1 MCGIAGYIGPK
12 SNFPTK
18 ENIDVCLKK
27 MHLRRGPDGFGHK
40 LIHKDNYSF
49 AFLHARLSLVD
60 LNARSDQPMED
71 DEGVISFNGE
81 IYNFI
86 ELRQECINKGI
97 KFKTSSDTEV
107 LLKIL
112 NIFGT
117 KGLKK
122 LDGDWALAYYN
133 KRLDKII
140 LSKDRFSIRPLFYYD
155 NGKELYFGSSISHIM
170 SLQGKNAS
178 IDFGRVVNYLSFGF
192 KGTNL
197 DPNTFFYDFVKF
209 PAAHFIEFERGE
221 KKNFKKYWSNIPR
234 VNHNLNYEQSVE
246 LIKNELSK
254 SIEKRLRTDTKIGCM
269 LSAGIDSSSI
279 SAITKKIFKQDI
291 SYFSYKP
298 NYKDYDESELINLNI
313 KEFDAEKNHTY
324 VNFEG
329 GNSIKKL
336 REIILEAG
344 LPFNA
349 PSDWLFHILCEKMK
363 EQNCTTFFTGCAGDD
378 IFSGNYI
385 DHLNYLVSVRHDTS
399 KFKEAYTN
407 WKKNIL
413 PLVRSPHLKDFEG
426 YLKKVENE
434 NIASWHE
441 KNLVNENL
449 KIKIPN
455 IEDKV
460 LNEYSKDFFR
470 NELCRGVFDAAVPAH
485 LASNDHIAMFHSLE
499 GRYPFL
505 SHHVY
510 EAANS
515 IPSDFLLKDSRT
527 KSVLR
532 DAVKGMIPE
541 PICESKNKIGF
552 FMDFK
557 EVFKTNTNE
566 FEEVMFQNKELN
578 KLINVDKLRKKL
590 STESNIIM
598 ADQKLIFSIL
608 NISILLE
615 EYSW

>member
-1 MCGIAGYIGPK
+1 M
-12 SNFPTK
+12 
-18 ENIDVCLKK
+18 
-27 MHLRRGPDGFGHK
+27 K
-40 LIHKDNYSF
+40 LS
-49 AFLHARLSLVD
+49 
-60 LNARSDQPMED
+60 
-71 DEGVISFNGE
+71 
-81 IYNFI
+81 
-86 ELRQECINKGI
+86 C
-97 KFKTSSDTEV
+97 
-107 LLKIL
+107 
-112 NIFGT
+112 
-117 KGLKK
+117 
-122 LDGDWALAYYN
+122 
-133 KRLDKII
+133 
-140 LSKDRFSIRPLFYYD
+140 
-155 NGKELYFGSSISHIM
+155 
-170 SLQGKNAS
+170 
-178 IDFGRVVNYLSFGF
+178 
-192 KGTNL
+192 
-197 DPNTFFYDFVKF
+197 
-209 PAAHFIEFERGE
+209 
-221 KKNFKKYWSNIPR
+221 
-234 VNHNLNYEQSVE
+234 
-246 LIKNELSK
+246 
-254 SIEKRLRTDTKIGCM
+254 
-269 LSAGIDSSSI
+269 
-279 SAITKKIFKQDI
+279 
-291 SYFSYKP
+291 
-298 NYKDYDESELINLNI
+298 
-313 KEFDAEKNHTY
+313 
-324 VNFEG
+324 
-329 GNSIKKL
+329 
-336 REIILEAG
+336 
-344 LPFNA
+344 
-349 PSDWLFHILCEKMK
+349 
-363 EQNCTTFFTGCAGDD
+363 
-378 IFSGNYI
+378 
-385 DHLNYLVSVRHDTS
+385 VR
-399 KFKEAYTN
+399 KEAYTN